1 MWMNWHFYELTSITR
16 VHLFIVQSSQMST
29 KGISDIFLY
38 FTRWDDYFKI
48 ATHKFNVLTFPLNIN
63 KHDSFEISSVFI
75 LAWPYI
81 IRDMLLYLLWQSVCT
96 AVYCSSV
103 TLSLFHRADAWTIP
117 LHWNE
122 SIQKCSPL
130 AIAS

>member
-1 MWMNWHFYELTSITR
+1 MVWMNWHFYELTSITR

-38 FTRWDDYFKI
+38 FTRWDDYFEI
-48 ATHKFNVLTFPLNIN
+48 PTHEFNVLTFPLNIN

-75 LAWPYI
+75 LACPSI
-81 IRDMLLYLLWQSVCT
+81 IWDMLLYLLQQSICT
-96 AVYCSSV
+96 AVYCPSV
-103 TLSLFHRADAWTIP
+103 TLSLFPMADAWTVP

-122 SIQKCSPL
+122 SIQNVPH
-130 AIAS
+130 